1 MNTRLHIKASLFA
14 DQGQSSQLS
23 DAYVAAWRE
32 RQPEGQVITR
42 DFARAPMP
50 HLDGAPFQAF
60 LTPPTQ
66 RNAEQQ
72 AAVDHSDSLIAELAL
87 ADVVVIGL
95 PMYNLGMPSM
105 LKAWFDHVMRAG
117 KTFRYTEAG
126 PQGLLQGKK
135 AVVFATRGGRYAGT
149 AGDVQTRYAR
159 NLLAFIGIADV
170 EFVYAER
177 LSMGDAAKAAGLAQA
192 REAMAELAV

>member
-1 MNTRLHIKASLFA
+1 MNTLLHIKASLFA

-32 RQPEGQVITR
+32 RHADGQVITR
-42 DFARAPMP
+42 DFARQPMP
-50 HLDGAPFQAF
+50 HLDGETFQAF

-66 RNAEQQ
+66 RNDDQR
-72 AAVDHSDSLIAELAL
+72 AAVDRSDSLIAELAL
-87 ADVVVIGL
+87 ADVLVIGL

-135 AVVFATRGGRYAGT
+135 ALIFATRGGRYAGT
-149 AGDVQTRYAR
+149 ASDVQTQYVR
-159 NLLAFIGIADV
+159 NLLAFIGITDV
-170 EFVYAER
+170 EFVYAEG
-177 LSMGDAAKAAGLAQA
+177 LNMGDASKAAGLAQA
-192 REAMAELAV
+192 HDAMAALAV

>member
-1 MNTRLHIKASLFA
+1 
-14 DQGQSSQLS
+14 
-23 DAYVAAWRE
+23 
-32 RQPEGQVITR
+32 
-42 DFARAPMP
+42 MP
-50 HLDGAPFQAF
+50 HLDGATFQAF
-60 LTPPTQ
+60 LTPQTQ

-87 ADVVVIGL
+87 ADAVVIGL

-117 KTFRYTEAG
+117 KTFRYTVAG

-170 EFVYAER
+170 EFVFAEGP
-177 LSMGDAAKAAGLAQA
+177 SVGDAAKAAGLAQA

>member
-1 MNTRLHIKASLFA
+1 MITLLHIKASLFA

-32 RQPEGQVITR
+32 RHTDGQVITR
-42 DFARAPMP
+42 DFARQPMP
-50 HLDGAPFQAF
+50 HLDGETFRAF

-66 RNAEQQ
+66 RNAEQRT
-72 AAVDHSDSLIAELAL
+72 AVDHSDSLIAELAL

-117 KTFRYTEAG
+117 KTFRYAEAG

-135 AVVFATRGGRYAGT
+135 ALVFATRGGRYAGT
-149 AGDVQTRYAR
+149 TGDVQTQYVR
-159 NLLAFIGIADV
+159 NLLAFIGITDV
-170 EFVYAER
+170 EFVYAEG
-177 LSMGDAAKAAGLAQA
+177 LSMGDASKAAGLAQA
-192 REAMAELAV
+192 HDSMAALTI

>member
-1 MNTRLHIKASLFA
+1 MNTLLHIKASLFA

-32 RQPEGQVITR
+32 RHAGGQVITR
-42 DFARAPMP
+42 DFARTPMP
-50 HLDGAPFQAF
+50 HLDGATFQAF

-66 RNAEQQ
+66 RDAEQQ

-117 KTFRYTEAG
+117 KTFRYTERG
-126 PQGLLQGKK
+126 PQGLLEGKK
-135 AVVFATRGGRYAGT
+135 ALVFATRGGRYAGT
-149 AGDVQTRYAR
+149 AGDVQTQYVR
-159 NLLAFIGIADV
+159 NLLAFIGIVDV
-170 EFVYAER
+170 EFVYAEG
-177 LSMGDAAKAAGLAQA
+177 LNMGEAAKADGLARA
-192 REAMAELAV
+192 HEALAELAV